1 MVELSID
8 SEKVTEIPVFS
19 DISVVESAG
28 VVEETVGGVV
38 SIVNVLIFNILG
50 APPAELVTVIVQL
63 E

>member
-19 DISVVESAG
+19 DIRDTPSDG

-50 APPAELVTVIVQL
+50 RPLDELVTVIVQL